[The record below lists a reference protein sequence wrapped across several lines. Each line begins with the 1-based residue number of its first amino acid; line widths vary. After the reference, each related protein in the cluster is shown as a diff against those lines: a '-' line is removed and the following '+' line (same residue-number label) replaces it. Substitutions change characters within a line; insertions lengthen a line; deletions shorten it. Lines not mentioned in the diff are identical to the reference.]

1 MRVLFDQNLPRNLV
15 RHLAGHDVTRSVE
28 LGWQELKNG
37 DLLDAAEG
45 KGFDL
50 MVTADGNLGYQQNL
64 QNRRLS
70 IVVLPSGNWPKLKTR
85 VADVVRAIDESES
98 GGFNEL
104 KLDRPRRRSRS
115 GGPYI

>member
-1 MRVLFDQNLPRNLV
+1 MRVLFDQNVPRDLA

-50 MVTADGNLGYQQNL
+50 MVTADGNLAYQ
-64 QNRRLS
+64 
-70 IVVLPSGNWPKLKTR
+70 T
-85 VADVVRAIDESES
+85 ESAES
-98 GGFNEL
+98 
-104 KLDRPRRRSRS
+104 KALDRRSALR
-115 GGPYI
+115 